1 MNPDKGGSG
10 SRPSKQGNF
19 GQVPFVTVS
28 KKVCRVGAQAHP
40 EKVVV
45 PRRYDRIR
53 ACRGKFTRGKSLP
66 DFPSQ
71 SHNLVGFAEVPATH
85 VLQHVLAE
93 GQPVELLAL
102 FSQQAVQRSLVVDRT
117 RAPGRNLTKLTL
129 FVFHVTLQW
138 PESGPLLGEGRHD
151 GIRTRNPPI

>member
-1 MNPDKGGSG
+1 MNPDRNDSG
-10 SRPSKQGNF
+10 PSKQGNF
-19 GQVPFVTVS
+19 GQVPVFTVS
-28 KKVCRVGAQAHP
+28 KKVRRVVTQAHP

-71 SHNLVGFAEVPATH
+71 LHNLVGLAEVTATH
-85 VLQHVLAE
+85 VLQHVSAE

-102 FSQQAVQRSLVVDRT
+102 FSQQAIQRPGIVDSTRT
-117 RAPGRNLTKLTL
+117 PGRSLTKLTL
-129 FVFHVTLQW
+129 LVFHRGYSSWGFKLAHFRPKAQRN
-138 PESGPLLGEGRHD
+138 LLRGR
-151 GIRTRNPPI
+151 IKPV